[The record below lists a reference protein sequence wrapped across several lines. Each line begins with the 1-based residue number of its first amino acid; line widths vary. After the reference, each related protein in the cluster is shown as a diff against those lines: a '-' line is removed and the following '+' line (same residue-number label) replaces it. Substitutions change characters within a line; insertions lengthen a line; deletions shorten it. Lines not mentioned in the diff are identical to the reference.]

1 MLSKRHIALAMS
13 AQAKVSLGVWPTTK
27 RKQPMRHVA
36 LGLSTLK
43 REPKRLAA
51 QAPRVAWAAPKRK
64 QTKRQSF
71 TLTRSVQP
79 PDRPD
84 SKLDDSSIQEGGLQS
99 RSGSF
104 LHKDPLGKSNVPAL
118 ATAGD
123 QDLICPPEA
132 EHGSSLF
139 HLVSMHL

>member
-13 AQAKVSLGVWPTTK
+13 AQAKVSLGVWPATK
-27 RKQPMRHVA
+27 RKQPMRHVV
-36 LGLSTLK
+36 LGLSALK
-43 REPKRLAA
+43 REPKHLVCQR
-51 QAPRVAWAAPKRK
+51 
-64 QTKRQSF
+64 
-71 TLTRSVQP
+71 
-79 PDRPD
+79 
-84 SKLDDSSIQEGGLQS
+84 DDSSIQEGGLQS

-132 EHGSSLF
+132 RQQRSFQSICLLTEFLESQVVCIKLT
-139 HLVSMHL
+139 VI